1 MELSL
6 NKDWELS
13 CHPLFP
19 DPEIPENLNG
29 ISADLPDDVILSLM
43 KHGIVNDP
51 VVRRNFLECKWIGK
65 CEWRYRKSF
74 IPKKENG
81 RTFLVFSGLTGKAAV
96 FLNGK
101 ELAVHNNMYRE
112 LRIEVTGLLEAG
124 KAAEL
129 EVRLQPFDGDSLRVP
144 VISWFSQWSGG
155 VYDAAFCEKRSAAH
169 GWAGRDRTPSLR
181 PPAFHRRT

>member
-13 CHPLFP
+13 CRPLFP

-65 CEWRYRKSF
+65 CEWRYRRSF
-74 IPKKENG
+74 IPETEAG
-81 RTFLVFSGLTGKAAV
+81 RTFLVFS
-96 FLNGK
+96 
-101 ELAVHNNMYRE
+101 
-112 LRIEVTGLLEAG
+112 
-124 KAAEL
+124 
-129 EVRLQPFDGDSLRVP
+129 
-144 VISWFSQWSGG
+144 
-155 VYDAAFCEKRSAAH
+155 
-169 GWAGRDRTPSLR
+169 
-181 PPAFHRRT
+181 